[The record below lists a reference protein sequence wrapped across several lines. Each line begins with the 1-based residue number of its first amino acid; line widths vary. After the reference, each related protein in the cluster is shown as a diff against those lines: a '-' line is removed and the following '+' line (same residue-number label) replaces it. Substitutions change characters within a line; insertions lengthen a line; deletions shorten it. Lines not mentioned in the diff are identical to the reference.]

1 VGVFCAPL
9 PATLTQ
15 LRWMSEAQHLVPY
28 SSTAE
33 QPLVAGIIAVLG
45 RQDPPTDPKRARDI
59 RRAAGAL
66 MINKC

>member
-1 VGVFCAPL
+1 
-9 PATLTQ
+9 
-15 LRWMSEAQHLVPY
+15 MSEAQHLVPY